1 MGTKPVTFIRQVM
14 AACFYPELLQSD
26 RLPRD
31 VKFRA
36 QELLQQCGGS
46 VGVYSDTFGLE
57 YVQHNVAR
65 FIEERDGGVPCDP
78 QNIYLTAGSQKAGQ
92 LSLKLLVLNLTLTLS
107 LSALVESPGPN
118 PNPNP
123 LSQLLLKLLILTL
136 TLTLF
141 QLLLKL
147 LVLTLTLTLFQ
158 LLLKLLV
165 LTLTLTLFQLLLKL
179 LVLTLT
185 LTLFQLLLKLLVL
198 TLTLTLFQLLLKLLI
213 LTLTLTL
220 FQLLLKLLVLTLT
233 LTLFQLLLKLLVLTL
248 TLTLFQLLL
257 KLLVLTLTLTLFQ
270 LLLKL
275 LVLTLT
281 LTLFQLLL
289 KLLVLTL
296 TLTLFQLL
304 LKLLVLTLTLTLFQL
319 LLKLLVLTLTLT
331 LFQLLLKLL
340 VLTLTLTLFQLLLK
354 LLTLTL
360 TLTLFQLLLKLLVL
374 TLSLFQLLLKLLE
387 AGGVR
392 LPYFLADQGVCWELD
407 VQELQRVVQSA
418 RGHCTPSVLY
428 INNPG
433 IPTGHVQSRQ
443 SIEEVIRF
451 AASEGLYLLV
461 DEVYQDSVFGQ
472 GRAFLSYKKV
482 LYEMGP
488 EFSSRVELAAIHSA
502 SKGVAGE
509 CGSRCGFIEFV
520 NLDPQVK
527 SLSASY
533 FSANSVPPTS
543 GQLVLVTAL
552 HSPRAG
558 EPSYYTWTQES
569 QSHLSSLSRNAALVV
584 ESLDR
589 IPGIRVLSPQGG
601 FFCFPRIHIPPL
613 VVHEAEVP
621 QKEIEEKC

>member
-1 MGTKPVTFIRQVM
+1 MTSLKKVLTLKEVSPMAHRLTGLKTDLLIARAEELRKEIKQGVKKPFKEVIEVHSGDGQAMGTKPVTFIRQVM

-92 LSLKLLVLNLTLTLS
+92 LLLNLLVHTSGCGSGPCGTGVLVPVPCSPWFS
-107 LSALVESPGPN
+107 LAL
-118 PNPNP
+118 
-123 LSQLLLKLLILTL
+123 Q
-136 TLTLF
+136 
-141 QLLLKL
+141 
-147 LVLTLTLTLFQ
+147 
-158 LLLKLLV
+158 
-165 LTLTLTLFQLLLKL
+165 
-179 LVLTLT
+179 
-185 LTLFQLLLKLLVL
+185 
-198 TLTLTLFQLLLKLLI
+198 
-213 LTLTLTL
+213 
-220 FQLLLKLLVLTLT
+220 
-233 LTLFQLLLKLLVLTL
+233 
-248 TLTLFQLLL
+248 
-257 KLLVLTLTLTLFQ
+257 
-270 LLLKL
+270 
-275 LVLTLT
+275 
-281 LTLFQLLL
+281 
-289 KLLVLTL
+289 
-296 TLTLFQLL
+296 
-304 LKLLVLTLTLTLFQL
+304 
-319 LLKLLVLTLTLT
+319 
-331 LFQLLLKLL
+331 
-340 VLTLTLTLFQLLLK
+340 
-354 LLTLTL
+354 
-360 TLTLFQLLLKLLVL
+360 
-374 TLSLFQLLLKLLE
+374 E

-433 IPTGHVQSRQ
+433 NPTGHVQSRQ

-533 FSANSVPPTS
+533 FSANSLPPTS

-613 VVHEAEVP
+613 VVQEAETQGLSP
-621 QKEIEEKC
+621 DLFYCLRFLEEWGVAVGPGSDFGAREGSHHIRLNLLLPHDKLKSVLESLEKFHLQFTEEFS